1 MIAPFFCLMLKI
13 LSRSAIFFTLVL
25 LGFSLPA
32 AAGEILDQIKSDGLL
47 RCGVQAGQ
55 EGLAVKDDSGNWR
68 GFEIDLCRS
77 WSAALFGTPDQVSF
91 VEVGPE
97 TGLKALNDG
106 RIDVLAL
113 HEDALFGR
121 RDVSFAGSAFV
132 NSLGLM
138 VRRADAFSN
147 ALELDGGSVCF
158 SGDDEAKGRIEA
170 FASQNRMTLNVRETG
185 SIEEGV
191 LQLREGSCT
200 ALMAGRLALA
210 GVRSREE
217 NGAALYEILPDL
229 LSKRLMGPVT
239 LSGDRAW
246 QNVVRWGVFA
256 MLVAEEKQVSSESLA
271 SMASSTEDP
280 AIRRLLGFEGDFGTQ
295 LGLDVLWAYRIVE
308 AVGNY
313 GEVYD
318 RHFGP
323 GRPTE
328 LERGPNALWIDGGLM
343 RAPPF
348 Q

>member
-1 MIAPFFCLMLKI
+1 MLKP
-13 LSRSAIFFTLVL
+13 LSRSILFLALVQ
-25 LGFSLPA
+25 LGFPLPA
-32 AAGEILDQIKSDGLL
+32 AAGETLDRIKNDGLL
-47 RCGVQAGQ
+47 KCGVHAGQ
-55 EGLAVKDDSGNWR
+55 QGLAVKDDIGNWR
-68 GFEIDLCRS
+68 GFEVDLCRS
-77 WSAALFGTPDQVSF
+77 WSAALFGKADQVSF
-91 VEVGPE
+91 VEVSTE

-147 ALELDGGSVCF
+147 ALELDGASICF
-158 SGDDEAKGRIEA
+158 GGDEDARGRIDA
-170 FASQNRMTLNVRETG
+170 FASQNRITLNVRKTD

-191 LQLREGSCT
+191 FQLREGACS

-210 GVRSREE
+210 GLRSQEE
-217 NGAALYEILPDL
+217 NGAALYEILPEL
-229 LSKRLMGPVT
+229 LSRQLMGPVT

-256 MLVAEEKQVSSESLA
+256 MLLAEEKQVSSENLA

-295 LGLDVLWAYRIVE
+295 LDLDSLWAYRIVE